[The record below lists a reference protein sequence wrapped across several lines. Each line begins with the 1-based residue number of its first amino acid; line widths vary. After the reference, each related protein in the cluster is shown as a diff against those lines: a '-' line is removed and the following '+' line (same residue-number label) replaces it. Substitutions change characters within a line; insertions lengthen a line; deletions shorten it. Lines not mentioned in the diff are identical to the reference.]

1 MTISFIVMI
10 FQLLVPRKRLQ
21 ILKVFTLIVQKPF
34 LRFANRLIINLV
46 QSSFQDSDGE
56 AGIALV
62 GVHNDYPKFPNDE
75 KYNDKDGAAT
85 VG

>member
-21 ILKVFTLIVQKPF
+21 ILKVFTLIVQTMFEVCKVID
-34 LRFANRLIINLV
+34 NCV

-75 KYNDKDGAAT
+75 KYNDKEGPAT